1 MPVLY
6 CERGAWHSV
15 IDAGPNE
22 HTLVTCL
29 PGYETSQFSKG
40 SEPDSWV
47 GGVIPHTWCCASSK
61 LVHGFCEVTGAG
73 VSPSH

>member
-1 MPVLY
+1 MAVPY
-6 CERGAWHSV
+6 CERGAWLSV

-22 HTLVTCL
+22 HTLATCL

-40 SEPDSWV
+40 SEPDSRV
-47 GGVIPHTWCCASSK
+47 GGVMPHARRCAPSK